1 MRDYG
6 VGAQILIDLGVRDM
20 ILLSDRAQ
28 TLVGLEGY
36 GLNVIDPDREARSS
50 VPLRH
55 KPSEMETALSAV
67 ATISEGESE
76 LGKRDG

>member
-36 GLNVIDPDREARSS
+36 GLNVIDPDRDALP
-50 VPLRH
+50 VPLRL
-55 KPSEMETALSAV
+55 KPGELETVSPAIT
-67 ATISEGESE
+67 TISEGESE